1 VIVVVKEIICAIIDR
16 EFVTNDPH
24 TINRALLA
32 ECVVEYLSR
41 SQVQRLAGETHRP
54 AWYALANTACRVVL
68 VDGVCYGRE
77 INEPPIEFAIS
88 ESYLGSGQ

>member
-1 VIVVVKEIICAIIDR
+1 MVIKEILGAIIDR

-41 SQVQRLAGETHRP
+41 SHVQRLAGETHRP
-54 AWYALANTACRVVL
+54 EWYALANTACRVVL

-77 INEPPIEFAIS
+77 INEPPIEFAVN
-88 ESYLGSGQ
+88 ELHLGS